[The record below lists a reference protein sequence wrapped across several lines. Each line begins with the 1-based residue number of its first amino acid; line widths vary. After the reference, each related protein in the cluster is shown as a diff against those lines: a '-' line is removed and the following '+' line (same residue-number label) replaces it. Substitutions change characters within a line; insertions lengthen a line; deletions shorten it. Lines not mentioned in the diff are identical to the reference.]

1 MSLSEWESSSAC
13 VSEEKKAKVKIS
25 MSDKYKGKRHM
36 LSLFLTQ
43 LNTYIHFNWDLFSSK
58 TEKIMFTVTYLKSD
72 ALNWFKSTLKNY
84 LNNTINKCENIM
96 NKIFTNYKTFKIRI
110 KVVFEKIYEEQTAER
125 ELSLLKQIKAAG
137 IYAAN
142 FQ

>member
-13 VSEEKKAKVKIS
+13 VSGEKKAKVKIS
-25 MSDKYKGKRHM
+25 MSDKYKGKRLM
-36 LSLFLTQ
+36 LSLFSTQ

-96 NKIFTNYKTFKIRI
+96 NKIFTDYKTFKIRI